1 MSTSTGGLFVIV
13 LALICANLPFVNQ
26 RVLALVPAHWPRKP
40 FWLRGTELIAMYVV
54 VGLIGFGIESSQG
67 NAFPQGWQFYAITAC
82 LMLVFAFPGFTWQ
95 YLVRHPRD
103 SR

>member
-1 MSTSTGGLFVIV
+1 
-13 LALICANLPFVNQ
+13 
-26 RVLALVPAHWPRKP
+26 
-40 FWLRGTELIAMYVV
+40 MYVV

-67 NAFPQGWQFYAITAC
+67 NAFAQGWQLYAITAC

-95 YLVRHPRD
+95 YLVRHHRD

>member
-1 MSTSTGGLFVIV
+1 MGATSTGSLFVIV

-26 RVLALVPAHWPRKP
+26 RVLAVLPARWPRKP
-40 FWLRGTELIAMYVV
+40 FWLRGIEWMTLYAV
-54 VGLIGFGIESSQG
+54 VGLVGFGIESGQG

-95 YLVRHPRD
+95 YLVRHQR
-103 SR
+103 R

>member
-1 MSTSTGGLFVIV
+1 MGTMSTGSLFVIV

-26 RVLALVPAHWPRKP
+26 RVLAVLPVRWPRKP
-40 FWLRGTELIAMYVV
+40 FWLRGIELTVMYAV
-54 VGLIGFGIESSQG
+54 VGLVGFGIESGQG

-95 YLVRHPRD
+95 YLVRHQR
-103 SR
+103 R